1 MAISAAMKASAC
13 EPPAASQRASRPEQ
27 PRLPLRLL
35 AAEVSTAAWAV
46 AFACRGVYEVV
57 PLGAL

>member
-1 MAISAAMKASAC
+1 MAISAAMKASPC

-27 PRLPLRLL
+27 LRVPLSLL
-35 AAEVSTAAWAV
+35 AEEVSTVALGV
-46 AFACRGVYEVV
+46 AFACRGAYEVV